1 MTEHSG
7 RTLPTA
13 LRAHNKAKGDETR
26 SAVYAVM
33 QKLGPTVS
41 GQTVADIVGVS
52 RVTAGK
58 AMRAIKEGWKP

>member
-1 MTEHSG
+1 MTENSG

-26 SAVYAVM
+26 RAVYAVM

>member
-1 MTEHSG
+1 MT
-7 RTLPTA
+7 RTLPPA
-13 LRAHNKAKGDETR
+13 LREHNQAKGDETR
-26 SAVYAVM
+26 RAVYAVM
-33 QKLGPTVS
+33 QKLGHTVS

>member
-1 MTEHSG
+1 MTEHIG

>member
-1 MTEHSG
+1 MTEHIG

-13 LRAHNKAKGDETR
+13 LRTHNQAKGDETR
-26 SAVYAVM
+26 RAVYAVM

>member
-7 RTLPTA
+7 RCLPTA
-13 LRAHNKAKGDETR
+13 LRAHNKARGDETR
-26 SAVYAVM
+26 RAVYAVM